1 LAVVRSE
8 EDLLEALEPVV
19 EGLGYRIVDVRHSWV
34 KGTLHVNLVIYRPE
48 GVSVQSCA
56 DVSRTVRPRLEIL
69 FDSQDIYLEVGSPG
83 IDRKIRLAREYGI
96 FSGKGVAILKKD
108 GSTLKGIINRSDD
121 TSVYVKTTENETRIL
136 YEEIQKSKLDDTQ
149 EAR

>member
-1 LAVVRSE
+1 MAVVRSE

-19 EGLGYRIVDVRHSWV
+19 QGLGYRIVDVRHSRV

-56 DVSRTVRPRLEIL
+56 DVSRTILPRLEII

-83 IDRKIRLAREYGI
+83 IDRKIRLVREYEI
-96 FSGKGVAILKKD
+96 FSGKGVAILRKD
-108 GSTLKGIINRSDD
+108 GSTLKGIIARCDD
-121 TSVYVKTTENETRIL
+121 TSVYVRTGQDEARIL